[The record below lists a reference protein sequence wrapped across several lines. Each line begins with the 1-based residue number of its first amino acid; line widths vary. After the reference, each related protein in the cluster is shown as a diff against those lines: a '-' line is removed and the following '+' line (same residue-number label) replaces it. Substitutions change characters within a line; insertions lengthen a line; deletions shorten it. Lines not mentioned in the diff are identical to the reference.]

1 MVLDIVLVR
10 AHPEPPVLLKTIPL
24 ATILFAVACPGPAHA
39 KQHPRV
45 TCDMV
50 RSYVAR
56 VGLPKAKA
64 MAVAH
69 GITKREA
76 RRARECLADKI

>member
-1 MVLDIVLVR
+1 MLR
-10 AHPEPPVLLKTIPL
+10 KTVPI
-24 ATILFAVACPGPAHA
+24 ATILLAVACPALAHSR
-39 KQHPRV
+39 QHPRV

-69 GITKREA
+69 GITKSEA